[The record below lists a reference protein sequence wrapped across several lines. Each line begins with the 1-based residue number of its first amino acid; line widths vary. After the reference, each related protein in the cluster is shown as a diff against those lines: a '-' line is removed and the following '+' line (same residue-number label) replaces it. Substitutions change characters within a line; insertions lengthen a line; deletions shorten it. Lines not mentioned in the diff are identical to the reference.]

1 MESKIERKVCL
12 YAKAKGWWVWKL
24 TILGWAGIP
33 DRMFLKQG
41 KVFFIEF
48 KAPGEKPRKLQ
59 EHMIC
64 KLQDNGFDAYAVDN
78 AEEGKKIVD
87 SH

>member
-1 MESKIERKVCL
+1 MESKIEKKVCE
-12 YAKAKGWWVWKL
+12 YARLKGWWVWKL

-33 DRMFLKQG
+33 DRMLLKHG

-59 EHMIC
+59 HAMIG
-64 KLQDNGFDAYAVDN
+64 KLKMNGFDAYVIDDI
-78 AEEGKKIVD
+78 EEGKKIVD